1 MSDDANPEPTMEEI
15 LSSIRKIIA
24 EDEAEDESAEGVEPP
39 PEPAPVSE
47 PSPIPET
54 AHQAQSQQILPPE
67 PVHSILPDL
76 DDEPLDLD
84 DEILDLEEE
93 YQEPESVTAP
103 EPVPEPIPEPV
114 RAPERDSVTP
124 VGTGGFDSL
133 LSNRPAMD
141 TMSTFRH
148 LVDNV
153 HDRRGQPI
161 GAGARTLEEMVKELL
176 RPMLREWL
184 DENLPQITERLV
196 EREITKLVT
205 RAEDDE

>member
-1 MSDDANPEPTMEEI
+1 MEEI

-24 EDEAEDESAEGVEPP
+24 EDEAEDDSAEVVEPS

-47 PSPIPET
+47 MKSAPEPVY
-54 AHQAQSQQILPPE
+54 QAQPQPALPPE

-76 DDEPLDLD
+76 DEEPLDLD

-93 YQEPESVTAP
+93 YQEPEPVTAP
-103 EPVPEPIPEPV
+103 EPVSEPIPEPV
-114 RAPERDSVTP
+114 RVPERESVAP
-124 VGTGGFDSL
+124 LGTGGFDSL

-196 EREITKLVT
+196 EREIIKLVT